1 VSVPPVRGAP
11 RHDEVVAGDSHAQRE
26 AGRSASAGPRADTS
40 DPTLSVGAA
49 RGIAFVALCGF
60 ASLQWMQMLEP
71 AAPGRAG
78 YALLTASGAMFAL
91 LLAGRLRNPRLRL
104 AVAVLVAVAA
114 AAFALLSGGIADE
127 LLRPA
132 RWGELAAG
140 IGRGISALPGARVPY
155 RGLDEW
161 TRAVIALGGTA
172 LATAA
177 ALIAFWPR
185 RNGLGLHLV
194 ALVLL
199 VTLYVVPAVA
209 LDRGSELLSGALLA
223 LLAIAYL
230 RLERLR
236 IGDAQA
242 AGLLA
247 VGVVILGLA
256 VAPALDSG
264 QPWFDYE
271 TWALSNASS
280 RSTAFNWEHT
290 YGPLDWPRD
299 GRELLRVKAKRPA
312 YWKALNL
319 DDFDGLHWVHDESA
333 ANLDGCGSAGY
344 YPENRGRWLQT
355 ISVSVRNLRT
365 PTFVT
370 AGVACAV
377 DSPRISKIPLGDG
390 TYSAETRALRRGDA
404 YQAKVYTPAPT
415 ERERRT
421 SGDFTPSGMT
431 RFTEIEL
438 PDMVPTGNALG
449 TRVQF
454 PLFGTIG
461 EPTST
466 PVAATPA
473 TVPQPAQKLLENS
486 RYNRTWRLAQRLK
499 RSAKSPEDYVEAV
512 MSYLKGAEFSY
523 TESPPVSAENLDG
536 FLFDAKTG
544 YCQQY
549 SGAMALL
556 LRMGGVPAR
565 VASGFTSGS
574 YDRGTKEYVVRD
586 LDAHSWVEVWY
597 SGIGWVTWDPTPAV
611 APARS
616 QPDESAQS
624 GSLAARGAPDL
635 GGDVRT
641 GGTRGLAAIE
651 RDTPWGWI
659 AAGAVALVALIVLSV
674 WLFRRHRR
682 FAAAGWGPVSELE
695 RALRRTRR
703 ASGPAATLRQVEAAF
718 VHTPAAAGYVRALR
732 EQRFGGR
739 SVAPD
744 GAGRRAVR
752 SELGR
757 GQGVRGRLRAWWALP
772 PRLH

>member
-1 VSVPPVRGAP
+1 VSVPPVRAGPSRGRTGGGGSLPNVAP
-11 RHDEVVAGDSHAQRE
+11 RSDS
-26 AGRSASAGPRADTS
+26 S

-49 RGIAFVALCGF
+49 RGMAFVALCGF
-60 ASLQWMQMLEP
+60 SCLTWMKMLEP

-78 YALLTASGAMFAL
+78 YALLTASGAMLAL
-91 LLAGRLRNPRLRL
+91 LLAGKVRDTRLRL
-104 AVAVLVAVAA
+104 ALACLIAVVAF
-114 AAFALLSGGIADE
+114 AFALLSAGVADE
-127 LLRPA
+127 LLRPG

-161 TRAVIALGGTA
+161 TRTVIALGGTM
-172 LATAA
+172 LAVAA

-185 RNGLGLHLV
+185 RNGLGLPLV

-199 VTLYVVPAVA
+199 VTLYATPAVA
-209 LDRGSELLSGALLA
+209 LDLGAEFLSGALLA

-236 IGDAQA
+236 ISDAQA

-247 VGVVILGLA
+247 VGVVILALA

-280 RSTAFNWEHT
+280 RSTSFNWQHT

-299 GRELLRVKAKRPA
+299 GRELLRVKAKRAA
-312 YWKALNL
+312 YWKAVNL
-319 DDFDGLHWVHDESA
+319 DDFDGLHWVHDESS
-333 ANLDGCGSAGY
+333 ANIDGCSSAGY
-344 YPENRGRWLQT
+344 YPDKRQQWLQT
-355 ISVSVRNLRT
+355 ITVTVRNLRT
-365 PTFVT
+365 PTFIT
-370 AGVACAV
+370 SGVACAIDTQITKV
-377 DSPRISKIPLGDG
+377 PLGDG
-390 TYSAETRALRRGDA
+390 TYTAATRSLRRGDTYDA
-404 YQAKVYTPAPT
+404 TVYTPQPT
-415 ERERRT
+415 ERERRD
-421 SGDFTPSGMT
+421 SADFTPSGMT
-431 RFTEIEL
+431 RFTEIDL
-438 PDMVPTGNALG
+438 PDVVPNGNALG

-454 PLFGTIG
+454 PIFGTAG
-461 EPTST
+461 GPTYT

-473 TVPQPAQKLLENS
+473 TEPMPAGDLLANS
-486 RYNRTWRLAQRLK
+486 RYNRTWTLAKRLK
-499 RSAKSPEDYVEAV
+499 RRSKSPEDYVQAV
-512 MSYLKGAEFSY
+512 MRYLKGEEFSY

-536 FLFDAKTG
+536 FLFDAKSG

-574 YDRGTKEYVVRD
+574 YDRRTKEYVVRD

-597 SGIGWVTWDPTPAV
+597 SGIGWVTWDPTPA
-611 APARS
+611 ASPARS
-616 QPDESAQS
+616 QPDESAQA
-624 GSLAARGAPDL
+624 GSLAVRGAPDL

-641 GGTRGLAAIE
+641 GGSRGLAAVE
-651 RDTPWGWI
+651 RNTPWGWI
-659 AAGAVALVALIVLSV
+659 ALGAISLIALIVLTV
-674 WLFRRHRR
+674 WLLRRHRR
-682 FAAAGWGPVSELE
+682 FVAAGWGPVSELE
-695 RALRRTRR
+695 RALRRARWTT
-703 ASGPAATLRQVEAAF
+703 GPAATLSQVEGGFARA
-718 VHTPAAAGYVRALR
+718 PAAAGYVRALR
-732 EQRFGGR
+732 EQRYAGR
-739 SVAPD
+739 SATAD

-752 SELGR
+752 AELGR
-757 GQGVRGRLRAWWALP
+757 GQGLRGRLRAWWALP